1 MRTLLVIGL
10 SLAIKA
16 ASQNA
21 HGQDTL
27 SFALQGN
34 VFGHGD
40 NLPIAGA
47 TIEVWGTDGTNFT
60 GMSDARGHF
69 SFSSYGEQRFI
80 STNTS
85 YSIRISAEH
94 RYSVVD
100 QISTVGL
107 TESITF
113 VKEYFLSVAKPIID
127 AAPIIF
133 FGHQLTQL
141 DREGLAS
148 ADTIATILNDNP
160 TMVIELRGHCDP
172 DEDTTLAVR
181 RGEAVRHY
189 LMDRGIDGQR
199 LIIRSFGA
207 REPLWENPIT
217 GLNGRTQAEVQKAM
231 AWNRRVEL
239 SAVSF
244 DYQR

>member
-1 MRTLLVIGL
+1 MRTLLVVGL
-10 SLAIKA
+10 SLVLGA

-34 VFGHGD
+34 VFGHSD

-69 SFSSYGEQRFI
+69 YFSSNGEQRFI
-80 STNTS
+80 SANTS

-107 TESITF
+107 TESNTF
-113 VKEYFLSVAKPIID
+113 VKEYFLTVAKPIID

-141 DREGLAS
+141 DREGLAT
-148 ADTIATILNDNP
+148 ADTVATMLNDNP
-160 TMVIELRGHCDP
+160 NLVVELRGHCNP

-189 LMDRGIDGQR
+189 LMERGIDGNR
-199 LIIRSFGA
+199 LKVRSFGA

-217 GLNGRTQAEVQKAM
+217 ELKGMTQAEVQRAM

-244 DYQR
+244 DYHR